1 MTYQQALQAAGSLDS
16 VAVSHALARL
26 DIMTFYGRIKFDG
39 RGVNIYKPMAVTQLQ
54 PDGGD
59 YTVFPLDVAQ
69 RPALYPMPACMGG

>member
-1 MTYQQALQAAGSLDS
+1 VR
-16 VAVSHALARL
+16 VASALAHV
-26 DIMTFYGRIKFDG
+26 DVMTFYGRIKFDN

-69 RPALYPMPACMGG
+69 RAALYPMPPCMGG